1 MTDNNQEM
9 LKSMNAT
16 TILISILNQIGSISV
31 PTKDFLAVNS
41 EDRQLSVE
49 YDSETLS
56 FNFKMND
63 TVEDVESEDLRNYS
77 EDYNLSGKVE

>member
-16 TILISILNQIGSISV
+16 TILIAILNQIGSISV
-31 PTKDFLAVNS
+31 PTKDFLEVNS

-49 YDSETLS
+49 YDSDTMS
-56 FNFKMND
+56 FNFKMKD
-63 TVEDVESEDLRNYS
+63 TVEDTEVEDLDNAP
-77 EDYNLSGKVE
+77 EDYKLTGRIY